1 MSEVP
6 PDQRPQQGG
15 VAALLALGLAAALGG
30 CGFAWYHVG
39 GSLKAAESLG
49 MEISA
54 LAQFYAGAVIGAF
67 AVPVVTWLV
76 AMAVTRAG
84 RGRRSLG
91 LLLAALLFGFAVLWP
106 AGAVAAFLPVF
117 DRPLNHVRGE

>member
-15 VAALLALGLAAALGG
+15 VATLLAMGLAAALGG

-39 GSLKAAESLG
+39 ENLKAAESLG
-49 MEISA
+49 MELPV
-54 LAQFYAGAVIGAF
+54 LAQFYASAVTGAF
-67 AVPVVTWLV
+67 VLPVVTWLV

-84 RGRRSLG
+84 RGQRTLG

-106 AGAVAAFLPVF
+106 AGAMVAFMPVY
-117 DRPLNHVRGE
+117 DRPLNNVRH